1 MGCGW
6 FGVLWPTSCARNN
19 RLAGD
24 GFVSVAKQD
33 TFYTTFGRPH
43 AYSRPSVVGFPVN
56 LKAEPEISFEVTPMA
71 ASGVADAA
79 ASELQ
84 STGRKWALRANDRSR
99 GESISPGSMAP
110 RGKRTFGPMSPLRRF
125 RYHNRDTAVGAVITI
140 RNGEVGY
147 SVMVE
152 VEQVFAI
159 WSDDTVGWRL
169 NNLRLDRL
177 SQGQHAHS
185 GCARCKRVHVELLM
199 D

>member
-1 MGCGW
+1 
-6 FGVLWPTSCARNN
+6 
-19 RLAGD
+19 
-24 GFVSVAKQD
+24 
-33 TFYTTFGRPH
+33 
-43 AYSRPSVVGFPVN
+43 
-56 LKAEPEISFEVTPMA
+56 
-71 ASGVADAA
+71 
-79 ASELQ
+79 
-84 STGRKWALRANDRSR
+84 
-99 GESISPGSMAP
+99 
-110 RGKRTFGPMSPLRRF
+110 MSPLRRF